1 MKAAV
6 IGLGS
11 MGSGIAKSLLRAGV
25 ETVGYDTDGDAR
37 QALVTS
43 GGTAINELD
52 ALPAD
57 CDIALVV
64 VVNAEQV
71 EQVLMG
77 PRGAAAHLPAGAVV
91 AVCSTVSPA
100 FARTMAARV
109 EDLGLHYLDA
119 PISGGSARAAEGSLT
134 VMASGSPAAFERA
147 QTALDG
153 IASTVHRLSE
163 AAGDGSAY
171 KMINQLLAGVHIVA
185 AAEAMSF
192 GIKNGLDPHAL
203 YEVITG
209 SAGNSWMFENRGQHI
224 LDGDYTPLSAIDIFV
239 KDLGIVLDTS
249 SQLRFP
255 LPLAAAASQLFT
267 MAASKGWGALD
278 DAAVAK
284 VYEAL
289 SDIDLPNGPTQ

>member
-25 ETVGYDTDGDAR
+25 ETVGYDTDGNAR

-109 EDLGLHYLDA
+109 EDLGLHYLDT

-289 SDIDLPNGPTQ
+289 SDIDLPNGPAR

>member
-109 EDLGLHYLDA
+109 EDLGLHYLDT

-289 SDIDLPNGPTQ
+289 SDIDLPNGPA

>member
-25 ETVGYDTDGDAR
+25 ETVGYDTDGNVR

-43 GGTAINELD
+43 GGTVINELD

-77 PRGAAAHLPAGAVV
+77 PRGAATHLPAGAVV
-91 AVCSTVSPA
+91 TVCSTVSPA

-289 SDIDLPNGPTQ
+289 SDIDLPNGPAQ

>member
-1 MKAAV
+1 
-6 IGLGS
+6 
-11 MGSGIAKSLLRAGV
+11 
-25 ETVGYDTDGDAR
+25 
-37 QALVTS
+37 
-43 GGTAINELD
+43 
-52 ALPAD
+52 
-57 CDIALVV
+57 
-64 VVNAEQV
+64 
-71 EQVLMG
+71 
-77 PRGAAAHLPAGAVV
+77 
-91 AVCSTVSPA
+91 
-100 FARTMAARV
+100 MAARV
-109 EDLGLHYLDA
+109 EDLGLHYLDT

-289 SDIDLPNGPTQ
+289 SDIDLPNGPAQ

>member
-25 ETVGYDTDGDAR
+25 ETVGYDTDETAR
-37 QALVTS
+37 QALVAS
-43 GGTAINELD
+43 GGAAINELD

-77 PRGAAAHLPAGAVV
+77 PRGATAHLPTGAVV

-192 GIKNGLDPHAL
+192 GIKNGLDPNAL

-224 LDGDYTPLSAIDIFV
+224 LDGDYTPHSAIDIFV

-289 SDIDLPNGPTQ
+289 SDIDLPNGPAR

>member
-25 ETVGYDTDGDAR
+25 ETVGYDTDEIAR
-37 QALVTS
+37 QALVAI

-52 ALPAD
+52 ALPTD

-77 PRGAAAHLPAGAVV
+77 PRGATAHLPAGAVV
-91 AVCSTVSPA
+91 TVCSTVSPA

-119 PISGGSARAAEGSLT
+119 PISGGSARAADGSLT

-153 IASTVHRLSE
+153 IASTVHRLGE

-192 GIKNGLDPHAL
+192 GLKNGLDLHAL

-224 LDGDYTPLSAIDIFV
+224 LDGDYTPHSAINIFV

-289 SDIDLPNGPTQ
+289 SDIDLPNGPAR

>member
-25 ETVGYDTDGDAR
+25 ETVGYDTDETAR
-37 QALVTS
+37 QVLVAG

-52 ALPAD
+52 ALPTD
-57 CDIALVV
+57 SDIALVV

-77 PRGAAAHLPAGAVV
+77 PRGATAHLPAGAVV

-119 PISGGSARAAEGSLT
+119 PISGGSARAADGSLT

-153 IASTVHRLSE
+153 IASTVHRLGE

-192 GIKNGLDPHAL
+192 GLKNGLDLHAL

-224 LDGDYTPLSAIDIFV
+224 LDGDYTPHSAIDIFV
-239 KDLGIVLDTS
+239 KDLGIVLDTG

-289 SDIDLPNGPTQ
+289 SDIDLPNGPAR

>member
-1 MKAAV
+1 VKAAV

-25 ETVGYDTDGDAR
+25 ETVGYDTDGNAR

-109 EDLGLHYLDA
+109 EDLGLHYLDT

-289 SDIDLPNGPTQ
+289 SDIDLPNGPAQ

>member
-11 MGSGIAKSLLRAGV
+11 MGYGIAEALLRAGI
-25 ETVGYDTDGDAR
+25 ETAGCDIDETAR
-37 QALVTS
+37 QALIER
-43 GGTAINELD
+43 GGAAVEAPD

-64 VVNAEQV
+64 VINAEQV
-71 EQVLMG
+71 EQVLFG
-77 PRGAAAHLPAGAVV
+77 PSGVVTHLQTGAVV
-91 AVCSTVSPA
+91 AVCSTGPPA
-100 FARTMAARV
+100 CARAVAARIQA
-109 EDLGLHYLDA
+109 LGLHYLDA
-119 PISGGSARAAEGSLT
+119 PISGGAARAAEGSLT
-134 VMASGSPAAFERA
+134 VMASGSISAFERA
-147 QTALDG
+147 QNALDA

-163 AAGDGSAY
+163 NAGDGSAY

-185 AAEAMSF
+185 ASEAMSF
-192 GIKNGLDPHAL
+192 GLKNGLDPHKL

-224 LDGDYTPLSAIDIFV
+224 LDGDYTPHSTINIFV
-239 KDLGIVLDTS
+239 KDLGIVLDTG

-255 LPLAAAASQLFT
+255 LPLASAASQLFT
-267 MAASKGWGALD
+267 MAASKGWGTLD

-289 SDIDLPNGPTQ
+289 SDIELPNGAP